1 MRHQRSGR
9 HYGRT
14 TEHRK
19 AMWRNMVTS
28 LLEHERIQT
37 TEAKAKELR
46 RQTER
51 TITIAKRLGDL
62 LGKDKDKRSRDESM
76 RYAHAMS
83 EAAKMIRTRE
93 VLHKLF
99 AEVAPR
105 YAERPGGYTRIIKV
119 GQRAGDAAPMAIVEL
134 VDRPVEE
141 SASAADE

>member
-28 LLEHERIQT
+28 LIEHERVQT

-62 LGKDKDKRSRDESM
+62 LAKPKDERSREEND
-76 RYAHAMS
+76 RYAHAMG

-99 AEVAPR
+99 EDIAPR
-105 YAERPGGYTRIIKV
+105 FSERAGGYTRIIKV
-119 GQRAGDAAPMAIVEL
+119 GRRVGDAAPMAIIEL
-134 VDRPVEE
+134 VDRAEG
-141 SASAADE
+141 A